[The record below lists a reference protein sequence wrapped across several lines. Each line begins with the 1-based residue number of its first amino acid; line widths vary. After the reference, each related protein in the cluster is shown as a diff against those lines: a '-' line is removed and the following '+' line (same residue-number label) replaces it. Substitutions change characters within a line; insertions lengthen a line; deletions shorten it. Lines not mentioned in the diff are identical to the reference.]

1 LCSHAGVAVLV
12 AGLLWWWFLMFDTK
26 KKSSFALSPPPSLPW
41 LFFLMTKLIQF
52 LAYLK
57 IVPEYFQVVFQALIR
72 CGRFTFTHADNG
84 GATMRIRG
92 STLSVKIHFLHW
104 ICMELLQI
112 SVCKRNIIAN

>member
-1 LCSHAGVAVLV
+1 V
-12 AGLLWWWFLMFDTK
+12 
-26 KKSSFALSPPPSLPW
+26 
-41 LFFLMTKLIQF
+41 TKLVQF

-57 IVPEYFQVVFQALIR
+57 IVPAYFQVVFQALIR

-92 STLSVKIHFLHW
+92 STLSVKIHFLYW